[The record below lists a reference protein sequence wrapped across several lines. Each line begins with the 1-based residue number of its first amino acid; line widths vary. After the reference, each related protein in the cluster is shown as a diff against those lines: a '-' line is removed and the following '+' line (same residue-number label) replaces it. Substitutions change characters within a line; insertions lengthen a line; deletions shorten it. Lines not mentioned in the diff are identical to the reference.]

1 MVPRPGRLARLTRAR
16 SSNAGIPR
24 PPRNQRPRG
33 YTRRTPARLNMSALS
48 DRLRQERTARGYSL
62 ADVAIRA
69 GISRSMVSAVARGAK
84 VPTVLVLDCIA
95 TALDTSIGRLVGEPQ
110 QARVVV
116 LRHADQHV
124 VRDPA
129 GWERRILSPVRPGVE
144 FEFMRTTIGPCVDAG
159 TFAPH
164 ARGSREYVAIERGT
178 LHLTIDGDLVVLRA
192 GDSIYYD
199 GDCHHRF
206 ENRGRT
212 PCVYYLAMEVTPA
225 VPARAIGHGESS

>member
-1 MVPRPGRLARLTRAR
+1 MARPKQVEPSKTEVPGFPEHPSPPEGHEGRT
-16 SSNAGIPR
+16 S
-24 PPRNQRPRG
+24 
-33 YTRRTPARLNMSALS
+33 ARLNMSALS

-62 ADVAIRA
+62 AHLATRA
-69 GISRSMVSAVARGAK
+69 GISRSMISAVERGTK

-95 TALDTSIGRLVGEPQ
+95 TALDTSIARLVGELQ
-110 QARVVV
+110 RASVVV

-124 VRDPA
+124 ASDPS

-144 FEFMRTTIGPCVDAG
+144 FEFMRTTIGPGVDAG
-159 TFAPH
+159 TFSPH
-164 ARGSREYVAIERGT
+164 ARGSREYVAIEHGT

-212 PCVYYLAMEVTPA
+212 PCVYYLAMDVTP
-225 VPARAIGHGESS
+225 VTSARVTRHGEPS